1 MFTGSPFVEVTV
13 ELPVEKTFTYSIP
26 EGLSR
31 YVEVGKRLLVP
42 FGKRVV
48 TSYAIGLGDE
58 TPVKDTRAIIDVLDE
73 RPIFNED
80 TLPLYRWMSSYYH
93 APLGEVLR
101 LTHPP
106 EMNVKGYRYFS
117 LTSAGLKA
125 IQKGEAREV
134 LKAIGR
140 KGKGLS
146 SLLKGFK
153 GCSLYTTL
161 THLKKEGLIEEET
174 RIRGR
179 PRKGRGGINPFE
191 DMVSHPSPEYQPT
204 EDQAKAIT
212 TIMEG
217 IKGNRFSPFLL
228 YGITGSGKTL
238 VYLKVV
244 EEVLK
249 LGRKAILLAPEIGLT
264 PWLVRPIYSR
274 LQKRVAIF
282 HTGLSASERYHEWK
296 RIIDGKVDVVVGT
309 RSALF
314 VPLKGLG
321 LIIIDEE
328 HDPSYKEETGVR
340 YNARDVAL
348 MMGKLFKA
356 TVVLGSAT
364 PSVETFYNAGKGK
377 ITPLYLKKR
386 VEDRPLPSVEL
397 VDMRG
402 VNQLLSPSLTSILK
416 EGIKNRRQA
425 ILFLNR
431 RGFSTS
437 LVCKECGFVF
447 KCLNCSIPFVLH
459 KRERV
464 LRCHYCD
471 LSTPTPDLCPRCKG
485 YRVGQLG
492 SGTERVEEEIK
503 GLFPKARVTRM
514 DRDTTRR
521 KKARQEILNGVE
533 REEVDILVGTQMV
546 TKGHHFPGVTVV
558 GVVSADTALNIPDF
572 RSSERTFQLITQVAG
587 RAGRGPVRGEVII
600 QTLNP
605 EHYCLQ
611 RAITHDY
618 IGFFEEEL
626 EKRRDAFYPPF
637 CRLLNLRLEGNSE
650 RKVSEAAKRLK
661 EIAIKALSDL
671 KSQIPNPKSQILKIL
686 GPAPAFLYKLRGRY
700 RWQVLVKG
708 RDVKALHHL
717 VGVVVAEFHKKRT
730 SGVTLVVDVDPATT
744 L

>member
-1 MFTGSPFVEVTV
+1 MEVAV
-13 ELPVEKTFTYSIP
+13 ELPVKKTFTYSIP
-26 EGLSR
+26 EGLSP
-31 YVEVGKRLLVP
+31 YVAVGKRLRVP

-48 TSYAIGLGDE
+48 TSYTIGLMDK

-106 EMNVKGYRYFS
+106 EMNVKD
-117 LTSAGLKA
+117 
-125 IQKGEAREV
+125 
-134 LKAIGR
+134 
-140 KGKGLS
+140 
-146 SLLKGFK
+146 FK
-153 GCSLYTTL
+153 G
-161 THLKKEGLIEEET
+161 
-174 RIRGR
+174 R
-179 PRKGRGGINPFE
+179 RKRNPFE
-191 DMVSHPSPEYQPT
+191 DMPPHPSPDYQPT

-212 TIMEG
+212 TIIEG
-217 IKGNRFSPFLL
+217 IRGNRFSPFLL
-228 YGITGSGKTL
+228 YGVTGSGKTL

-244 EEVLK
+244 EGVLN

-274 LQKRVAIF
+274 LKERVAIF
-282 HTGLSASERYHEWK
+282 HSGLSASERYHEWK
-296 RIIDGKVDVVVGT
+296 RIMDGKVDVVVGT

-314 VPLKGLG
+314 VPLNGLG
-321 LIIIDEE
+321 LIIVDEE

-364 PSVETFYNAGKGK
+364 PSVETFYNAGRGK

-386 VEDRPLPSVEL
+386 VEERPLPLVEL

-402 VNQLLSPSLTSILK
+402 VNKLLSPGLTSILK
-416 EGIKNRRQA
+416 EGIKRQRQA

-437 LVCKECGFVF
+437 LVCKDCGFVF

-485 YRVGQLG
+485 YRVEQLG
-492 SGTERVEEEIK
+492 SGTERVEEEIR
-503 GLFPKARVTRM
+503 GLFPKVRVARM

-521 KKARQEILNGVE
+521 KKSRQEILNGVE

-587 RAGRGPVRGEVII
+587 RAGRGSLPGEVII

-611 RAITHDY
+611 KAITHDY

-626 EKRRDAFYPPF
+626 ERRRDAFYPPF
-637 CRLLNLRLEGNSE
+637 CRLVNLSLEGNSE
-650 RKVSEAAKRLK
+650 KRLHTAVK
-661 EIAIKALSDL
+661 RLREIALARLGSK
-671 KSQIPNPKSQILKIL
+671 PHTPKSEIKVL

-700 RWQVLVKG
+700 RWQMLVKG
-708 RDVKALHHL
+708 RDVKSLHHL
-717 VGVVVAEFHKKRT
+717 VGVVVDEFHKRRT
-730 SGVTLVVDVDPATT
+730 SGVTLVVDVDPVTT